1 MPIREADGSIYTMKK
16 NLLTIVILALGIVNM
31 ILTAVIVFSVVPT
44 TIRTNNLIAKV
55 ASNIDLELE
64 SPTAEEEASPIG
76 IADLE
81 VYKIEKEMTIN
92 LKKNENDTKN
102 HYALVSVSFSIN
114 TKSEDYETLQ
124 PTIATNE
131 SAITEIISDEFSKY
145 TVDVVNENKDNIK
158 VEILK
163 RVQEYFNS
171 DFIVSVSVGKLVV
184 E

>member
-1 MPIREADGSIYTMKK
+1 MKK

-31 ILTAVIVFSVVPT
+31 ILAAVIVFTVVPT
-44 TIRTNNLIAKV
+44 TTRTNNLIAKV

-64 SPTAEEEASPIG
+64 SPIKGAETTEIG
-76 IADLE
+76 IADIE
-81 VYKIEKEMTIN
+81 VYQIENEMTIN
-92 LKKNENDTKN
+92 LKKNENDVKN

-114 TKSEDYETLQ
+114 TKSEDYKTIQ

-145 TVDVVNENKDNIK
+145 TVDVVSENKEKIK
-158 VEILK
+158 AEILR

-171 DFIVSVSVGKLVV
+171 DLIVSVSVGKLVV